1 MRSKA
6 LSSPDDD
13 VALVGTLSLVRSARV
28 GADDHA
34 LTRWRFCAGRVD
46 VGRHDQDGGDRPRHA
61 CAIPERDE
69 HRAARAPVVGLWRQR
84 HCRARHLHRRRVRA
98 AVVCRRC
105 ALSLICPLAVT
116 RQQMRVRHRHAGRG
130 GVWLR
135 ATLYRRRRLPVDDV
149 RRRADARRAAAARR
163 RQPRPDRR
171 RQRRRRARPSAA
183 IVERGD
189 SHCHVITSCW
199 AQARDAVAACR
210 TSLGSLV
217 NVSDVALWYSVTGTC
232 VAVVVAFCRRRH
244 FVRLTRAAEQRRDYD
259 GVDVRPAARR
269 HGAARAPRRLRGD
282 VIALAVTSSPKSDTV
297 AEWCVGV

>member
-28 GADDHA
+28 GANDHA
-34 LTRWRFCAGRVD
+34 LTRWRFCSGRVD
-46 VGRHDQDGGDRPRHA
+46 VGRHDQGGGDRPRHV
-61 CAIPERDE
+61 CAVPERDE

-84 HCRARHLHRRRVRA
+84 HRRARHLHRRRVRA
-98 AVVCRRC
+98 AVVCRLC
-105 ALSLICPLAVT
+105 ALSLICALAVT

-130 GVWLR
+130 GVWPR

-183 IVERGD
+183 IVVVERGD
-189 SHCHVITSCW
+189 STATSSRRVGRRRATQWRRVERRW
-199 AQARDAVAACR
+199 AHWSTSATSRCGTASPARASPSSSR
-210 TSLGSLV
+210 
-217 NVSDVALWYSVTGTC
+217 SV
-232 VAVVVAFCRRRH
+232 VVVA
-244 FVRLTRAAEQRRDYD
+244 
-259 GVDVRPAARR
+259 
-269 HGAARAPRRLRGD
+269 LR
-282 VIALAVTSSPKSDTV
+282 V
-297 AEWCVGV
+297 